1 MDLKQTQV
9 TDQNRSQFY
18 RNVYPHQAESKS
30 QLIDIGAIDV
40 SNIIPIDCC
49 GWHYKAMFPEKI
61 VLPID
66 PIKTAL
72 EFKLSKDKVHKLVDN
87 QVDHILIWPKF
98 FVEDCAVIFDR
109 SPILKYLTIDQLIT
123 LFNNVQQT
131 YQPRFLIARLKL
143 MFIDS
148 DRLTDRFYDLS
159 TIQVSNTVVDQFHYD
174 ANRDY
179 LYMCFR
185 KKLNYYDYSN

>member
-18 RNVYPHQAESKS
+18 RHVYPHQTESKN
-30 QLIDIGAIDV
+30 QLIDIGAINV
-40 SNIIPIDCC
+40 NSIIPIDCC
-49 GWHYKAMFPEKI
+49 GWYYKHMFPGKT

-66 PIKTAL
+66 PVKTAL
-72 EFKLSKDKVHKLVDN
+72 EFKLPKDKVYKLVDN
-87 QVDHILIWPKF
+87 RMNQVLNWPKF
-98 FVEDCAVIFDR
+98 FVDDCAVVFDR

-131 YQPRFLIARLKL
+131 YQPKFLIARLKL

-148 DRLTDRFYDLS
+148 NRLTDRFYELA
-159 TIQVSNTVVDQFHYD
+159 TIQVNHTVINQFHYNAD
-174 ANRDY
+174 NDY
-179 LYMCFR
+179 LYICFR
-185 KKLNYYDYSN
+185 KKSNHDHPN

>member
-18 RNVYPHQAESKS
+18 RHVYHHQTESKN
-30 QLIDIGAIDV
+30 QLIDIGSINV
-40 SNIIPIDCC
+40 NNIIPIDCC
-49 GWHYKAMFPEKI
+49 GWYYKDLFPEKT

-66 PIKTAL
+66 PVKTAL
-72 EFKLSKDKVHKLVDN
+72 EFKLPKDKVYKLVDN
-87 QVDHILIWPKF
+87 RIGQVLNWPKF
-98 FVEDCAVIFDR
+98 FVDDCAVVFDR

-131 YQPRFLIARLKL
+131 YQPKFLIARLKL

-148 DRLTDRFYDLS
+148 TRLTDRFYDVS
-159 TIQVSNTVVDQFHYD
+159 TIQVNNTVVDQFHYNID
-174 ANRDY
+174 RDY
-179 LYMCFR
+179 MYVCFR
-185 KKLNYYDYSN
+185 KKLNHDHSN